1 MYNALTIGVY
11 GMIESKRKDVN
22 KKQGMDAAANEKKQ
36 QEQEMQAK
44 HFDVSHLDK
53 YKIDENIPTGND
65 EKEVYI
71 LNMQEKNK
79 ELMMKLE
86 RAERSLAVGH
96 CEKTHCCTIF

>member
-1 MYNALTIGVY
+1 
-11 GMIESKRKDVN
+11 
-22 KKQGMDAAANEKKQ
+22 MDAAANEKKQ

-71 LNMQEKNK
+71 LNM
-79 ELMMKLE
+79 
-86 RAERSLAVGH
+86 
-96 CEKTHCCTIF
+96 